1 MSPARGH
8 AASIELNS
16 TFSLI
21 GRGRP
26 SSSQEHVDIHDRLNL
41 EIIRAVSMDDQVWNV
56 LGSAVNG
63 SGLDLAIQFWLRL
76 ASGSP
81 ALVGFLNIRSHL
93 QAAVEEILGS
103 NIKLELQILHLT
115 GPASWIP
122 PASSLVKDSWGL
134 PGPAQALHNI
144 TVILHGDTETDVMMQ
159 ATLFEVAAS
168 DFYNQRVIRQPVKH
182 AAAPVHF
189 SVMLCSSGC
198 SAGELIRNTTQ
209 DHNRVFLPGSI
220 LSESSGRITDF
231 GHEGYRNF
239 ITSMFHMNKKTPM
252 RTAVV
257 GIDSSPQT
265 RAREWQSMRI
275 ITMGMLLNHLRI
287 ERVMVFNGASDDF
300 LMDDLKLTLDD
311 STQLSSCQLPT
322 SHGEDPLLPPEVG
335 SARLASWKAAALQ
348 LSLAPETQAVVIIG
362 GHGMQADL
370 LSAGFTYFLFDEKL
384 LNGRMLLS
392 PTLNGEFIEHVVE
405 AQLKYLQSAWVHS
418 SAMDALI
425 WSDTG
430 FAADHELSRLIDA
443 WMHHLNPSRPNL
455 PSWLLHELKSRNLFN
470 LFANKTWF
478 RSVVEDA
485 VTPFTM
491 SWVTLAAA
499 HMGLLISSDSS
510 SFQSR
515 GMQNIAGL
523 NVLTGRVDGFSWGL
537 HTRVTLRQYLHF
549 DCTPDAFGNGS
560 ELRSQSFR
568 RSGRYHNWIS
578 ALSLAKLQPQSAFK
592 YNAMRFRGC
601 RGAKAMACPAGQQA
615 GTQACE
621 LCPAG
626 RHKNTNDEMACSN
639 CVAGRFSQRGQVSC
653 SACQR
658 GRFSTLG
665 LPACISCPPGAS
677 TSGEGAS
684 DCHLCEVGKAS
695 SFGEVNGCLD
705 CELGSFAS
713 ARGSSM
719 CTACPVTLTTMH
731 WGATDLSQCVCAP
744 GQFLQNRFLP
754 SGERVSAITMG
765 FENLGSAFKCA
776 PCPGGFVCKGGLT
789 SMVNERERLL
799 LHEMPVLLAGHY
811 AKSDM
816 PFQAFTCM
824 GRLGAGVG
832 GCPGVLPESCA
843 GERSG
848 LQCAF
853 CQKGKFSE
861 TGAGC
866 MECWRH
872 ARYLWL
878 PLFVLLAPF
887 ALLHMHHM
895 VNNGAQSSLLFDV
908 LALAISRLQLITVMA
923 SMSTPAWAAF
933 SGPVTIFFLLPVSL
947 RDITSF
953 ECYFG
958 DGTLVVRYVPSIV
971 LLLALPTV
979 FLVASY
985 ACHICGCDVRRDEIV
1000 NSIGTLCL
1008 GIYTLGI
1015 KTTFDIFECE
1025 ENPSAPATLTAYPG
1039 FICMG
1044 EAVKPILPFAGS
1056 VFALLSSFLAIATWI
1071 LLKAP
1076 RRVANNSFYR
1086 RWKFLFARWH
1096 PNCFRCGLIQTLRSF
1111 LTSLTPSVLR
1121 GPVTQLLCL
1130 LIITLICLLYQ
1141 TQQQPWRRR
1150 LPNVLDTISGAFQIG
1165 LLCFALLHASGHG
1178 QFGLAF
1184 GACMILH
1191 TLTLVV
1197 GFPLAYFSTRTT
1209 RCGELLHFKSLQKD
1223 LATKAVERVLS
1234 VTEMV
1239 HARSGLYTVLVKQF
1253 KWHPE
1258 DDLHNCIRLCGLV
1271 KLALDE
1277 NPIVDDVAGNWVSLF
1292 DVVPPLREKN
1302 DTSSDTSSS
1311 KCPAIRGL
1319 VSCVNMITSMS
1330 MTRLQ
1335 SCDGH
1340 LPRGH
1345 KYADDDEDV
1354 EVTRDVGVEA
1364 TAATLSQSSSSA
1376 DSIPGQVSTLGST
1389 FCGRAVGPEVTDTGE
1404 GTGLAIDC
1412 MSVTEDAAHQ
1422 NTLGLL
1428 FRTPSEID
1436 NYRRSLGQLS

>member
-684 DCHLCEVGKAS
+684 NCHLCEVGKAS

-705 CELGSFAS
+705 CKPGSFAS

-744 GQFLQNRFLP
+744 GQFLQNRFLA
-754 SGERVSAITMG
+754 SGERFSANMVG
-765 FENLGSAFKCA
+765 LENLGGALRCA
-776 PCPGGFVCKGGLT
+776 PCPGGFACKGGLT
-789 SMVNERERLL
+789 SKMNESVHLL
-799 LHEMPVLLAGHY
+799 VHDMPVLLAGHY
-811 AKSDM
+811 AKSEM

-853 CQKGKFSE
+853 CERGKFSA
-861 TGAGC
+861 TDAGC
-866 MECWRH
+866 MKCWRL

-878 PLFVLLAPF
+878 PLFALLAPL
-887 ALLHMHHM
+887 ALLHMHFI
-895 VNNGAQSSLLFDV
+895 VNNGMQSSLLFDV

-923 SMSTPAWAAF
+923 SISTPTWA
-933 SGPVTIFFLLPVSL
+933 TISDAAMNLFLPVSL
-947 RDITSF
+947 RDITALK
-953 ECYFG
+953 CYFG
-958 DGTLVVRYVPSIV
+958 DGTLTVRYVPSIA
-971 LLLALPTV
+971 LLLALPTC
-979 FLVASY
+979 FLVVSY
-985 ACHICGCDVRRDEIV
+985 SCHIFGCDVRRDEIV

-1056 VFALLSSFLAIATWI
+1056 VFALLSSFLAIAIWA
-1071 LLKAP
+1071 LVKAP
-1076 RRVANNSFYR
+1076 KGIANKSFYKR
-1086 RWKFLFARWH
+1086 YKFLFARWH

-1121 GPVTQLLCL
+1121 GPVSQLLCL
-1130 LIITLICLLYQ
+1130 FIITFICLLYQ

-1150 LPNVLDTISGAFQIG
+1150 LPNVLDTFSGSFQIG

-1239 HARSGLYTVLVKQF
+1239 HARRDPYQVLLQQF
-1253 KWHPE
+1253 QWQPE

-1271 KLALDE
+1271 KLALVED
-1277 NPIVDDVAGNWVSLF
+1277 PIVGDVGNNWVSLF
-1292 DVVPPLREKN
+1292 DVVPPSQRRDDTSC
-1302 DTSSDTSSS
+1302 DTSSA
-1311 KCPAIRGL
+1311 KCPGIRGV
-1319 VSCVNMITSMS
+1319 VSCVDMIRSMF

-1340 LPRGH
+1340 LAKVD
-1345 KYADDDEDV
+1345 KYVDDDEEVAVTENVDV
-1354 EVTRDVGVEA
+1354 DA
-1364 TAATLSQSSSSA
+1364 IIAIAPFSSSSSNEA
-1376 DSIPGQVSTLGST
+1376 PALHRIARTASIPGHVPTQGPKQSCCL
-1389 FCGRAVGPEVTDTGE
+1389 AVTPEDTGNGE
-1404 GTGLAIDC
+1404 CVGVAID
-1412 MSVTEDAAHQ
+1412 
-1422 NTLGLL
+1422 
-1428 FRTPSEID
+1428 
-1436 NYRRSLGQLS
+1436 